1 MADGQ
6 PAGRL
11 WRLCNLLMAAF
22 FGLAAAVQV
31 NDPDAGLWTVVYLVP
46 SALTLLVSINP
57 SITDHGVWRSLCDL
71 HSAGCIVGTIALAC
85 SLFAYAQRNI
95 LHEEEGRCLHS
106 VEVKRWLIPR
116 PFRVWNTGMLLCSVL
131 RREMCCGI
139 ELFGLVIITIWMSLC
154 RSSAKCV
161 LKTATSRC
169 GHDHNSTCLRISVPE
184 SRTHRALPLTVSV
197 FQRYQSWRG
206 KLRRVTGHTSW
217 QGQSQ
222 NRPSG
227 STATCVRSFHLRAS
241 PLSAAAG

>member
-95 LHEEEGRCLHS
+95 LHEEEGR
-106 VEVKRWLIPR
+106 
-116 PFRVWNTGMLLCSVL
+116 
-131 RREMCCGI
+131 